1 MTGLTVSTLQRF
13 NASTLQRFNA
23 STLHCVVLAVFGLHQ
38 AARSY
43 LGCLRSVVRFDIAT
57 ICLALAFVFLSTV
70 GAMAQN
76 TPPIANAGPDRTV
89 ASGERFTLTGIGTDG
104 DGTVAFY
111 RWILV
116 SSELPAGVPVP
127 PVFGSAAEFS
137 FTAVTLA
144 PGAADAQYI
153 FRLLVTDDDE
163 ETHTDTV
170 TITVNAPPLANAGAD
185 ATVNSGGTIPLD
197 GTGSSDTGVGT
208 LTYAWTRPAG
218 ATETLTDVDTAT
230 PSFTAAALAPGAA
243 DVTHVFTLT
252 VTDANGATNTD
263 TVTITVVNAPPVANA
278 GPDRTVASGERFTLT
293 GIGTDGDGTV
303 AFYRWILVSSELP
316 AGVPVPPVFGSAAE
330 FSFTAVT
337 LAPGAADAQY
347 IFRLLVTDDDEET
360 HTDTVTITVNAPPLA
375 NAGADATVNSGG
387 TIPLDGTG
395 SSDTGVGTLTYAW
408 TRPAG
413 ATETLTDVDTA
424 TPSFTAAALAP
435 GAADVTH
442 VFTLTVTDAN
452 GATNTDTVTITVV
465 NAPPVANAGPDR
477 TVASG
482 ERFTLTGIG
491 TDGDGTVAFYR
502 WILVSSELPAGVP
515 VPPVF
520 GSAAE
525 FSFTA
530 VTLAPGAADAQYIF
544 RLLVTDDDEET
555 HTDTVTIT
563 VNAPPLANAG
573 ADATVNSGGTIPLDG
588 TGSSDTGVG
597 TLTYAWT
604 RPAGATGTLTD
615 VDTATP
621 SFTAAALAPGAA
633 DVTHVFTLT
642 VTDANGATN
651 TDTVTI
657 TVVNAPPVA
666 NAGPDRTVASG
677 ERFTLTGIGTDGDG
691 TVAFYRWILVSS
703 ELPVGVPVPPVF
715 GSAAEFSFTAV
726 TLAPGAADAQY
737 IFRLLVTDDDEE
749 THTDTVTITVNAPP
763 LANAGADAT
772 VNSGG
777 TIPLDGTGSS
787 DTGVGTLTYAWTRP
801 AGATGTLTG
810 VDTATPSF
818 TAAALAPGAADVTHV
833 FTLTVTDAN
842 GATNTDT
849 VTITVV
855 NAPPVANAGPDRTV
869 ASGERFTLTGIGTDG
884 DGTVA
889 FYRWILVSSELPAG
903 VPVPPVFGSA
913 AEFSFTAVT
922 LAPGAADAQYI
933 FRLLVTDDDEETHTD
948 TVTITVNAPPLAN
961 AGADATVNSG
971 GTIPLDGT
979 GSSDTGVGTLTYAW
993 TRPAGATGTLTGVDT
1008 ATPSFTAAALAPGA
1022 ADVTHVFTLTVTDAN
1037 GATNTD
1043 TVTITVVNAPPV
1055 ANAGPDRT
1063 VASGE
1068 RFTLTGIGT
1077 DGDGTVA
1084 FYRWILVSSELP
1096 AGVPVPPVFG
1106 SAAEFSFTAV
1116 TLAPG
1121 AADAQY
1127 IFRLLVTDDD
1137 EETHTDTVTITVNA
1151 PPLANAGADATVN
1164 SGGTIPLD
1172 GTGSSD
1178 TGVGT
1183 LTYAWTRPAGAT
1195 GTLTGVDTATP
1206 SFTAAALAPGAADV
1220 THVFT
1225 LTVTDANG
1233 ATNTDTV
1240 TITVVNAPP
1249 VANAGPDRTV
1259 ASGERFT
1266 LTGIGTDGD
1275 GTVAFYRWILVSS
1288 ELPAGVPVPP
1298 VFGSAAEFSFTAVT
1312 LAPGAADA
1320 QYIFRL
1326 LVTDDD
1332 EETHTD
1338 TVTITVNAPPLANA
1352 GADATVNSG
1361 GTIPLDGT
1369 GSSDTGVGTLTYA
1382 WTRPAGATG
1391 TLTDVDT
1398 ATPSFTAAALAP
1410 GAADVTHVFTL
1421 TVTDNDGAT
1430 HVDTVTITVVN
1441 APFVPTV
1448 ANAGMDQT
1456 VGPGD
1461 PVTLDGS
1468 GSTSDRRFPIGNN
1481 YAWER
1486 TGGTTG
1492 GSVELTNAD
1501 RAQATFT
1508 ADTLTAGA
1516 EDVTHTFTLTVT
1528 NSAGTSDT
1536 DTATITVEA
1545 PVATLEADAGEDSE
1559 LRSGATVTLDGS
1571 GSMPGQGRTIA
1582 SYNWART
1589 SGTGGSLTDADK
1601 AMARFTAPA
1610 LTPDTPDE
1618 THVFELTV
1626 TDDAGDTDTD
1636 TVTITVEAPNADPV
1650 AEAGPEQ
1657 RLVRGDTVTLD
1668 GSGSMDPD
1676 ALTGETLKYSWLRA
1690 TGADEGSGDPVILS
1704 DPAIAGPTF
1713 TAETPDAGAADDTYG
1728 FTLTVTDVDEASHA
1742 DTVTITVNAPPKAH
1756 AGPDRTYGSAAPV
1769 TLDGSGSSDT
1779 TGTFTYAWARTE
1791 GADSGDAAAVTL
1803 AGANTASP
1811 TFTAETLA
1819 SGAPDVSYG
1828 FTLTVTDADGIEAT
1842 NTVKI
1847 TVTSG
1852 NVPPVAEAGPN
1863 QRLKTGG
1870 TVTLDGSGSMD
1881 PDALAGETLT
1891 YGWLRATGADE
1902 GSGDPVT
1909 LSNPAIA
1916 GPTFT
1921 AETPDAGAAD
1931 DTYGFTLTVTDADS
1945 ESHADQVKITVNA
1958 PPKAD
1963 AGDDLI
1969 QDSGT
1974 LVTLDGSGSSDT
1986 TGTFTHAWVR
1996 TTGDTVTLSDS
2007 TAAEPTFTAPVLE
2020 AGDADAEYV
2029 FTLTVTDADGVTD
2042 EDTVMVTINAPAF
2055 AALVAQAG
2063 PDQDNVA
2070 SGAPVMLDGTGST
2083 RTGGGRNV
2091 TYLWARTGGTQ
2102 GGSVTLTG
2110 DTTLAPSF
2118 TADTLAE
2125 GADDV
2130 THVFTLTVTDNQGS
2144 PEATDMVTVTIEAP
2158 DDTTAPTG
2166 VIKPVAATH
2175 DGMTAITMTVDFDEP
2190 VTGFVASDI
2199 TATIALPA
2207 GFPLETHEPTIT
2219 NFAEDTNDASLYT
2232 FTLTPR
2238 APLQISLSVAA
2249 AAFSDEAGNPGEV
2262 DLSGQV
2268 NYTGANA
2275 APIADAGP
2283 DQEVAPGET
2292 VTLDGRDS
2300 RDIDGSIKSYAWFHG
2315 GTGQPEL
2322 TGGTTAR
2329 PSFTAPD
2336 VAPGAADRV
2345 LSYGLSVTDNQ
2356 DRAGDRTDTVRITV
2370 IAPIAPTVAEAGPNQ
2385 TVASGALVELDGSG
2399 STSDRRFPIGENDYA
2414 WQRTGGTMGVT
2425 APTLTGATTATPTF
2439 TAETL
2444 MVGDTDVTHIFTLT
2458 VTDSDGDSAEDMV
2471 TITVE
2476 APNADPVAEAGPNQ
2490 RRVTGGTV
2498 TLDGSGSMDPDGT
2511 PGEMLTYG
2519 WARSDSP
2526 DRGNG
2531 GMVALSDSTIA
2542 GPTFTAVTPDA
2553 GAADATYGFT
2563 LTVTDVDEATHKD
2576 MVTITV
2582 NAPPKANAGSD
2593 QVVAPAATVTLKG
2606 GDSSD
2611 TTGMFTYAWA
2621 RTTGADSGDAAAV
2634 TLAGAN
2640 TASPTFTAETLA
2652 SGAADVTYDFTL
2664 TVTDAD
2670 GIEAT
2675 DTVMVTVTTGD
2686 LPTVADAGPNQRLV
2700 TGGTVTLDGS
2710 GSMDPDGTPGE
2721 MLTYGWVRATGADE
2735 GSGDPVILSNPA
2747 IAGPTFT
2754 AETPEAGEVDDTY
2767 GFTLTVTDAQGET
2780 AKDTVKITINAPPKA
2795 EAGDDLIQDS
2805 GTLVT
2810 LDGSGSSDTTGTFT
2824 HAWVRTT
2831 GGAVTLSDSTAA
2843 QPTFTAPVLEAGDA
2857 DAEYVFTLTVTDAD
2871 GVTDEDTVMVTINA
2885 PAFAA
2890 LVAQAGPDQDNVASG
2905 APVMLDGTGS
2915 TRTGGGRNVT
2925 YLWARTGGT
2934 QGGSVTLTGDTTLAP
2949 SFTADT
2955 LTAGDDDVEHIITLT
2970 VMDNQGTPAATDT
2983 VTITVKAPGFTALVA
2998 QAGPDQDN
3006 VASGAPVTL
3015 DGTGSTRTGGGRNV
3029 TYLWARTGGTQGGTV
3044 TLTGDT
3050 TLAPSFT
3057 ADTLTAGDDDVEH
3070 IITLTVMDN
3079 QGTPAAT
3086 DTVTITVKAPGFTA
3100 LVAQAGPDQDN
3111 VASGASVTLDGTGST
3126 RTGGGRN
3133 VTYLWARTGGTQGGT
3148 VTLTGDTTLAP
3159 SFTAD
3164 TLTAGDDDVEHIIT
3178 LTVMDNQGTPAAT
3191 DTVTITVKAPGF
3203 TALVA
3208 RAGPDQDNVASGA
3221 PVTLDGT
3228 GSTRT
3233 GGGRNVTYLWARTGG
3248 TQGGSVTLTGDTT
3261 LAPSFTADT
3270 LTAGDDDVEHII
3282 TLTVMDNQGTP
3293 AATDTVTITVK
3304 APGFTALVA
3313 QAGPDQDNVASGA
3326 SVTLDGTGSTRTG
3339 GGRNVT
3345 YLWARTGGTQ
3355 GGTVTLTGNTTLAP
3369 SFTADTLTAGDDD
3382 VEHII
3387 TLTVMD
3393 NQGTPA
3399 ATDTVTITVK
3409 APGFTALVAQAG
3421 PDQDNVAS
3429 GASVTLDGTGSTRT
3443 GGGRNVTYLWARTG
3457 GTQGGTVTLTGD
3469 TTLAPSFTADT
3480 LTAGDDDVEHII
3492 TLTVMDNQGTPAATD
3507 TVTITVKAPGFT
3519 ALVARAGPDQDNVA
3533 SGAPVTLDGTGSTR
3547 TGGGR
3552 NVTYLWART
3561 GGTQGGTVT
3570 LTGDT
3575 TLAPSFTADTL
3586 TAGDD
3591 DVEHIITLT
3600 VMDNQGTPAATD
3612 TVTITVTSGFADPLA
3627 IITGGDRSVAS
3638 GATVQLDGSGST
3650 HDSRTTLTYGWER
3663 TGGTGDSNLTLTGAN
3678 TSQPT
3683 FTAETLTPGAT
3694 AVTHILTL
3702 TVTDSEGGTDTAT
3715 VTITVTSV
3723 VIKVDGS
3730 EPVGP
3735 IPVISGETVTL
3746 DGSGTDIDGTIKS
3759 WLWERI
3765 GGTGDRS
3772 DVTLSGL
3779 NTATLSVTANRADTA
3794 QTSFVA
3800 DTCTSDPGGLTHI
3813 FTLTVTDNDDVTST
3827 SAPVTVIVSCV
3838 AQVEVDISLS
3848 RSELMVQEGGSG
3860 TYQVRLGESPPQ
3872 EVSIMATS
3880 GNEAVVQLKNARLV
3894 FNAGNWNDWQA
3905 VEINTVA
3912 GSSTDDPV
3920 VIRHRLV
3927 TDGVTSAVP
3936 GDVTVTLRARADDP
3950 IPAPVGQFLQ
3960 TRATALINNQPGLSS
3975 LLELDGSTPGGGG
3988 GGSFTFQAT
3997 DGRLAMNG
4005 GFVHNSVWGKVSGAY
4020 ASSESAGG
4028 TTRSVTKSVLASF
4041 GVHRKYSE
4049 HVLAGAMLQ
4058 FDLSDHDRAGQ
4069 VGRTDTI
4076 DGTGWLVGPYFAV
4089 RHGSQPLYFE
4099 VRLLYGQSDNDIRF
4113 MDTGLGVMRTGSF
4126 DTRRLLA
4133 QIRVEGE
4140 IAMSGRGTG
4149 EDGGAEGPRLRPY
4162 ADARWIEDRA
4172 NAFTDNVNNR
4182 VPGQTVS
4189 IGQLELGSNVEIPIA
4204 VRTGAMTFTGGLG
4217 LVWSNTEGDYINSES
4232 RSHGRGEIGFSYD
4245 LDDNL
4250 RIDLDSFYDG
4260 IGTSRYEG
4268 YGLSLSAEMKF

>member
-1 MTGLTVSTLQRF
+1 
-13 NASTLQRFNA
+13 
-23 STLHCVVLAVFGLHQ
+23 
-38 AARSY
+38 
-43 LGCLRSVVRFDIAT
+43 
-57 ICLALAFVFLSTV
+57 
-70 GAMAQN
+70 MAQN
-76 TPPIANAGPDRTV
+76 APPIADAGDPQTV
-89 ASGERFTLTGIGTDG
+89 ASGELVILDG
-104 DGTVAFY
+104 RRSIDPDGTIASY
-111 RWILV
+111 QWIRLTRCDNP
-116 SSELPAGVPVP
+116 SVPV
-127 PVFGSAAEFS
+127 VLSNGSTAQPS
-137 FTAVTLA
+137 FTAPALA
-144 PGAADAQYI
+144 PGVADMILCYLL
-153 FRLLVTDDDE
+153 RLTDDDGARSP
-163 ETHTDTV
+163 TGGASGDTDTV
-170 TITVNAPPLANAGAD
+170 TITVTAPFADPVAD
-185 ATVNSGGTIPLD
+185 AGDPQTV
-197 GTGSSDTGVGT
+197 
-208 LTYAWTRPAG
+208 
-218 ATETLTDVDTAT
+218 
-230 PSFTAAALAPGAA
+230 APGA
-243 DVTHVFTLT
+243 T
-252 VTDANGATNTD
+252 
-263 TVTITVVNAPPVANA
+263 
-278 GPDRTVASGERFTLT
+278 
-293 GIGTDGDGTV
+293 
-303 AFYRWILVSSELP
+303 
-316 AGVPVPPVFGSAAE
+316 
-330 FSFTAVT
+330 
-337 LAPGAADAQY
+337 
-347 IFRLLVTDDDEET
+347 
-360 HTDTVTITVNAPPLA
+360 
-375 NAGADATVNSGG
+375 
-387 TIPLDGTG
+387 
-395 SSDTGVGTLTYAW
+395 
-408 TRPAG
+408 
-413 ATETLTDVDTA
+413 
-424 TPSFTAAALAP
+424 
-435 GAADVTH
+435 
-442 VFTLTVTDAN
+442 
-452 GATNTDTVTITVV
+452 
-465 NAPPVANAGPDR
+465 
-477 TVASG
+477 
-482 ERFTLTGIG
+482 
-491 TDGDGTVAFYR
+491 
-502 WILVSSELPAGVP
+502 
-515 VPPVF
+515 
-520 GSAAE
+520 
-525 FSFTA
+525 
-530 VTLAPGAADAQYIF
+530 
-544 RLLVTDDDEET
+544 
-555 HTDTVTIT
+555 
-563 VNAPPLANAG
+563 
-573 ADATVNSGGTIPLDG
+573 
-588 TGSSDTGVG
+588 
-597 TLTYAWT
+597 
-604 RPAGATGTLTD
+604 
-615 VDTATP
+615 
-621 SFTAAALAPGAA
+621 
-633 DVTHVFTLT
+633 
-642 VTDANGATN
+642 
-651 TDTVTI
+651 
-657 TVVNAPPVA
+657 
-666 NAGPDRTVASG
+666 
-677 ERFTLTGIGTDGDG
+677 
-691 TVAFYRWILVSS
+691 
-703 ELPVGVPVPPVF
+703 
-715 GSAAEFSFTAV
+715 
-726 TLAPGAADAQY
+726 
-737 IFRLLVTDDDEE
+737 
-749 THTDTVTITVNAPP
+749 
-763 LANAGADAT
+763 
-772 VNSGG
+772 
-777 TIPLDGTGSS
+777 
-787 DTGVGTLTYAWTRP
+787 
-801 AGATGTLTG
+801 
-810 VDTATPSF
+810 
-818 TAAALAPGAADVTHV
+818 
-833 FTLTVTDAN
+833 
-842 GATNTDT
+842 
-849 VTITVV
+849 
-855 NAPPVANAGPDRTV
+855 
-869 ASGERFTLTGIGTDG
+869 
-884 DGTVA
+884 
-889 FYRWILVSSELPAG
+889 
-903 VPVPPVFGSA
+903 
-913 AEFSFTAVT
+913 
-922 LAPGAADAQYI
+922 
-933 FRLLVTDDDEETHTD
+933 
-948 TVTITVNAPPLAN
+948 
-961 AGADATVNSG
+961 
-971 GTIPLDGT
+971 
-979 GSSDTGVGTLTYAW
+979 
-993 TRPAGATGTLTGVDT
+993 
-1008 ATPSFTAAALAPGA
+1008 
-1022 ADVTHVFTLTVTDAN
+1022 
-1037 GATNTD
+1037 
-1043 TVTITVVNAPPV
+1043 
-1055 ANAGPDRT
+1055 
-1063 VASGE
+1063 
-1068 RFTLTGIGT
+1068 
-1077 DGDGTVA
+1077 
-1084 FYRWILVSSELP
+1084 
-1096 AGVPVPPVFG
+1096 
-1106 SAAEFSFTAV
+1106 
-1116 TLAPG
+1116 
-1121 AADAQY
+1121 
-1127 IFRLLVTDDD
+1127 
-1137 EETHTDTVTITVNA
+1137 
-1151 PPLANAGADATVN
+1151 
-1164 SGGTIPLD
+1164 
-1172 GTGSSD
+1172 
-1178 TGVGT
+1178 
-1183 LTYAWTRPAGAT
+1183 
-1195 GTLTGVDTATP
+1195 
-1206 SFTAAALAPGAADV
+1206 
-1220 THVFT
+1220 
-1225 LTVTDANG
+1225 
-1233 ATNTDTV
+1233 
-1240 TITVVNAPP
+1240 
-1249 VANAGPDRTV
+1249 
-1259 ASGERFT
+1259 
-1266 LTGIGTDGD
+1266 
-1275 GTVAFYRWILVSS
+1275 
-1288 ELPAGVPVPP
+1288 
-1298 VFGSAAEFSFTAVT
+1298 
-1312 LAPGAADA
+1312 
-1320 QYIFRL
+1320 
-1326 LVTDDD
+1326 
-1332 EETHTD
+1332 
-1338 TVTITVNAPPLANA
+1338 
-1352 GADATVNSG
+1352 
-1361 GTIPLDGT
+1361 
-1369 GSSDTGVGTLTYA
+1369 
-1382 WTRPAGATG
+1382 
-1391 TLTDVDT
+1391 
-1398 ATPSFTAAALAP
+1398 
-1410 GAADVTHVFTL
+1410 
-1421 TVTDNDGAT
+1421 
-1430 HVDTVTITVVN
+1430 
-1441 APFVPTV
+1441 
-1448 ANAGMDQT
+1448 
-1456 VGPGD
+1456 
-1461 PVTLDGS
+1461 VTLDGS
-1468 GSTSDRRFPIGNN
+1468 GSTHDRRRTILSWAWTRTGGTGGPVTLSDASAEQPTFTADTLAPGVADVTHTFTLTVTDDKGATDTDTVMVTVAIPNKPPVADAGDPQTVASGELVILDGRRSIDPDGTIASYQWIRLTRCDNPPVPVVLSNGSTAQPSFTAPALAPGVADMILCYLLRLTDDDGARSPTGGASGDTDTVTITVTAPFADPVADAGDPQTVAPGATVTLDGSGSTHDRRRTILSWAWTRTGGTGGPVTLSDASAEQPTFTADTLAPGVADVTHTFTLTVTDDKGATDTDTVMVTVAIPNKPPVADAGDPQTVASGELVILDGRRSIDPDGTIASYQWIRLTRCDNPSVPVVLSNGSTAQPSFTAPALAPGVADMILCYLLRLTDDDGARSPTGGASGDTDTVTITVTAPFADPVADAGDPQTVAPGATVTLDGSGSTHDRRRTILSWAWTRTGGTGGPVTLSDASAEQPTFTADTLAPGVADVTHTFTLTVTDDKGATDTDTVMVTVAIPNKPPVADAGDPQTVASGELVILDGRRSIDPDGTIASYQWIRLTRCDNPSVPVVLSNGSTAQPSFTAPALAPGVADMILCYLLRLTDDDGARSPTGGASGDTDTVTITVTAPFADPVADAGDPQTVAPGATVTLDGSGSTHDRRRTILSWAWTRTGGTGGPVTLSDASAEQPTFTADTLAPGVADVTHTFTLTVTDDKGATDTDTVMVTVAIPNKPPVADAGDPQTVASGELVILDGRRSIDPDGTIASYQWIRLTRCDNPPVPVVLSNGSTAQPSFTAPALAPGVADMILCYLLRLTDDDGARSPTGGASGDTDTVTITVTAPFADPVADAGDPQTVAPGATVTLDGSGSTHDRRRTITSYAWTRTSGTGGSLSDADKAMARFTAPALTPGAPDAPHVFELTVTDDAGDSETDTVTITVTSPFAPVVADAGDDQSVASGATVTLDGSGSTHDRRFPIEL
-1481 YAWER
+1481 YEWER

-1492 GSVELTNAD
+1492 GSVTLSDENAAKPTFTADALTNGASSVKHIFTLTVTDSDGETDTDTVTVVVVAPNPTDMVAPTVEFREVPASHDGESAFHVELKFSEPVIGSLTEVIFGSFLSAPSGTLGPLATNLVQDPNDPTLYTVTITPRAPYSFFLVLSTLGEGGVLLVTDAGGNGITGSTNSGQIRYVPPKRPPEADAGDDRVVFSGETVRLDASRTSDFDDLVVKWLWENTGDGTSTARPTITNAD
-1501 RAQATFT
+1501 KEQASFVAETLTAGADDVTHIIKLTVTDQAGNTDTDEVTITVEAPDAVPNVAPVANAGPDQDGVRPGTTVTLDGSSSRDDDGTITYAWTRTSGSGDPTVMLSDTTAIKPTFT
-1508 ADTLTAGA
+1508 ADTLTPGDD
-1516 EDVTHTFTLTVT
+1516 DVTHIFTLTVT
-1528 NSAGTSDT
+1528 DNNDVADT
-1536 DTATITVEA
+1536 DTVTITVEA
-1545 PVATLEADAGEDSE
+1545 PAATLEADAGEDSE

-2070 SGAPVMLDGTGST
+2070 SGAPVMLDGTGSTRTGGGRNVTYLWARTGGTQGGSVTLTGDTTLAPSFTADTLTAGDDDVEHIITLTVMDNQGTPAATDTVTITVKAPGFTALVAQAGPDQDNVASGAPVTLDGTGST

-2686 LPTVADAGPNQRLV
+2686 LPPVADAGPNQRLV

-2871 GVTDEDTVMVTINA
+2871 GVTATDTVMVTINA
-2885 PAFAA
+2885 PPFAD
-2890 LVAQAGPDQDNVASG
+2890 LVAEAGPDQDNVASG
-2905 APVMLDGTGS
+2905 TLVTLTGTGS
-2915 TRTGGGRNVT
+2915 TPTGSGRDVT

-2934 QGGSVTLTGDTTLAP
+2934 TGGTVTLADDTTLAP

-2970 VMDNQGTPAATDT
+2970 VMDNQGTPQATDT
-2983 VTITVKAPGFTALVA
+2983 VTITVKAPAFPALVAEAGPDQDNVASGTLVTLTGTGSTPTGSGRDVTYLWARTGGTTGGTVTLADDTTLAPSFTADTLTAGDDEVEHIITLTVMDNQGTPQATDTVTITVKAPAFPALVA

-3006 VASGAPVTL
+3006 VASGTLVTL
-3015 DGTGSTRTGGGRNV
+3015 TGTGSTPTGSGRDVTYLWARTGGTTGGTVTLADDTTLAPSFTADTLTAGDDEVEHIITLTVMDNQGTPQATDTVTITVKAPAFPALVAQAGPDQDNVASGTKATLTGTGSTLTGSGRDV

-3044 TLTGDT
+3044 TLADDT

-3057 ADTLTAGDDDVEH
+3057 ADTLNPGDDDVEH

-3079 QGTPAAT
+3079 QGSTDAT
-3086 DTVTITVKAPGFTA
+3086 DTVTITVKAPGFPA

-3111 VASGASVTLDGTGST
+3111 VASGTKVTLTGTGST
-3126 RTGGGRN
+3126 LTGSGRD

-3148 VTLTGDTTLAP
+3148 VTLADDTTLAP

-3164 TLTAGDDDVEHIIT
+3164 TLNPGDDDVEHIIT
-3178 LTVMDNQGTPAAT
+3178 LTVMDDRNST
-3191 DTVTITVKAPGF
+3191 D
-3203 TALVA
+3203 
-3208 RAGPDQDNVASGA
+3208 
-3221 PVTLDGT
+3221 
-3228 GSTRT
+3228 
-3233 GGGRNVTYLWARTGG
+3233 
-3248 TQGGSVTLTGDTT
+3248 
-3261 LAPSFTADT
+3261 
-3270 LTAGDDDVEHII
+3270 
-3282 TLTVMDNQGTP
+3282 
-3293 AATDTVTITVK
+3293 
-3304 APGFTALVA
+3304 
-3313 QAGPDQDNVASGA
+3313 
-3326 SVTLDGTGSTRTG
+3326 
-3339 GGRNVT
+3339 
-3345 YLWARTGGTQ
+3345 
-3355 GGTVTLTGNTTLAP
+3355 
-3369 SFTADTLTAGDDD
+3369 
-3382 VEHII
+3382 
-3387 TLTVMD
+3387 
-3393 NQGTPA
+3393 
-3399 ATDTVTITVK
+3399 
-3409 APGFTALVAQAG
+3409 
-3421 PDQDNVAS
+3421 
-3429 GASVTLDGTGSTRT
+3429 
-3443 GGGRNVTYLWARTG
+3443 
-3457 GTQGGTVTLTGD
+3457 
-3469 TTLAPSFTADT
+3469 
-3480 LTAGDDDVEHII
+3480 
-3492 TLTVMDNQGTPAATD
+3492 
-3507 TVTITVKAPGFT
+3507 
-3519 ALVARAGPDQDNVA
+3519 
-3533 SGAPVTLDGTGSTR
+3533 
-3547 TGGGR
+3547 
-3552 NVTYLWART
+3552 
-3561 GGTQGGTVT
+3561 
-3570 LTGDT
+3570 
-3575 TLAPSFTADTL
+3575 
-3586 TAGDD
+3586 
-3591 DVEHIITLT
+3591 
-3600 VMDNQGTPAATD
+3600 ATD

-3627 IITGGDRSVAS
+3627 IIAGGDRSVAS

-3872 EVSIMATS
+3872 EVTIMATS

-4162 ADARWIEDRA
+4162 ADVRWIEDRA